1 MRIWIALAVA
11 VQQFLLLQPIQDAFM
26 TRDFSNIRPVCT
38 ERISLKMEEPFSLN
52 GFLRAPR
59 FIREFSTKMSDY
71 EIRRMEWASNYIEEN
86 YAIQSLNVQ
95 FRHRRIRRTVIY
107 KFIFFIRRTPEWKLY
122 YVKGL
127 KL

>member
-59 FIREFSTKMSDY
+59 FIREFSGKMSDY

-95 FRHRRIRRTVIY
+95 FRHRRFQRTVIY
-107 KFIFFIRRTPEWKLY
+107 KFIFFIRRAPEWKLY